1 MKCSD
6 CHWLNWCWFEIG
18 KEEEVRGGGGV
29 GGPSLG
35 RVQQVWPW
43 EEDEQGYRGIEY
55 VLSDFDLAWPGE
67 DWTPKS
73 ESTKM
78 IL

>member
-6 CHWLNWCWFEIG
+6 CHLLNWCWFEIG
-18 KEEEVRGGGGV
+18 KEEEVRGGGV

-43 EEDEQGYRGIEY
+43 EEDKQGE
-55 VLSDFDLAWPGE
+55 VF
-67 DWTPKS
+67 
-73 ESTKM
+73 
-78 IL
+78 

>member
-6 CHWLNWCWFEIG
+6 CHLLNWCWFEIG

-35 RVQQVWPW
+35 RVRWPW
-43 EEDEQGYRGIEY
+43 EEDEQGQGYFEILIYSVAVAWRGLDPEIGRQGDY
-55 VLSDFDLAWPGE
+55 
-67 DWTPKS
+67 
-73 ESTKM
+73 
-78 IL
+78 I